1 MPERLKKRAMRVV
14 GVRQV
19 LRAVKEDRAQEV
31 FLAMDAD
38 SRLRAQI
45 EQEVREKGLPLHM
58 ISTMEELAALCRVDV
73 PSAAAGLLRGMKA
86 DGRAAEE

>member
-19 LRAVKEDRAQEV
+19 LRAVKEERAQEV

-45 EQEVREKGLPLHM
+45 EQAAKENQVPLHM

-73 PSAAAGLLRGMKA
+73 PSAAACLIRNA
-86 DGRAAEE
+86 

>member
-58 ISTMEELAALCRVDV
+58 ISTLEELAALCRVDV
-73 PSAAAGLLRGMKA
+73 PSAAACLIR
-86 DGRAAEE
+86 DT

>member
-38 SRLRAQI
+38 SHLRSQI
-45 EQEVREKGLPLHM
+45 EQEVRNKGLPLHM
-58 ISTMEELAALCRVDV
+58 IATMEELAALCRVDV
-73 PSAAAGLLRGMKA
+73 PSAAAAICSSTNGG
-86 DGRAAEE
+86 

>member
-58 ISTMEELAALCRVDV
+58 ISTMEELAALCQVDV
-73 PSAAAGLLRGMKA
+73 PSAAACLIRNP
-86 DGRAAEE
+86 

>member
-19 LRAVKEDRAQEV
+19 LRAVKEDRALEV

-38 SRLRAQI
+38 SRFRAQI
-45 EQEVREKGLPLHM
+45 EREVREKELPLHM
-58 ISTMEELAALCRVDV
+58 IATMEELAVLCRVDV
-73 PSAAAGLLRGMKA
+73 PSAAACLLRNT
-86 DGRAAEE
+86 